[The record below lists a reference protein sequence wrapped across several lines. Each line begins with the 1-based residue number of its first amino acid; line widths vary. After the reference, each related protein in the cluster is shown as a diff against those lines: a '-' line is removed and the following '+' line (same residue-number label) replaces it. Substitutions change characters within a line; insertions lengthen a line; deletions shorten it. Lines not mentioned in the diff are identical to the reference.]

1 MINRVMLL
9 ESKVETLL
17 IDVAVI
23 KANYATREDV
33 ESVRG
38 ELQSSLARQTKLLVA
53 SLFIVLGTGLGLAKL
68 LF

>member
-1 MINRVMLL
+1 MMNRVMLL
-9 ESKVETLL
+9 EAQVETLL
-17 IDVAVI
+17 IDVAVM

-38 ELQSSLARQTKLLVA
+38 ELQSSLAVQTKWLVA

>member
-1 MINRVMLL
+1 MMNRVMLL
-9 ESKVETLL
+9 EAKVETLL
-17 IDVAVI
+17 TDVAVI
-23 KANYATREDV
+23 KANYAPREDV

-38 ELQSSLARQTKLLVA
+38 ELQSSLVVQNNWLVA

>member
-1 MINRVMLL
+1 MMNRVMLL
-9 ESKVETLL
+9 EAKVETLL
-17 IDVAVI
+17 TDVAVI

-38 ELQSSLARQTKLLVA
+38 ELQSSLAVQKKWLVA